1 MLRGTDALARKSFAA
16 TLSPNERFILQL
28 YYSDRLS
35 AHQIESVLDI
45 PANIVTAKIEELKDR
60 MVCVR
65 NASAAE
71 SR

>member
-28 YYSDRLS
+28 YYTDELS
-35 AHQIESVLDI
+35 AHQIERVLDI

-60 MVCVR
+60 FTCVR
-65 NASAAE
+65 QATASE
-71 SR
+71 H